1 MSVPL
6 TDPGD
11 SAFFELDW
19 SDALGT
25 GVTLSSVSHSVPSGL
40 TLVSES
46 TDTADSTSAVRISG
60 TEHGQTYLIEGAAT
74 LSNGEV
80 INRQFPLR
88 SFNG

>member
-1 MSVPL
+1 MTVLL

-11 SAFFELDW
+11 SAFFEMDW

-25 GVTLSSVSHSVPSGL
+25 GVTLSSVAHSVPTGL
-40 TLVSES
+40 TLVSEA
-46 TDTADSTSAVRISG
+46 TDTTEGTSAVRVTG
-60 TEHGQTYLIEGAAT
+60 TSHGQTYLIQAAAT